1 MANTDYSK
9 GRYLVKNPAGQLIS
23 RIDNDEYVRSGGS
36 LLYRV
41 DGSEFYSMHGNL
53 LGFIDAGIVRDASGE
68 SLFCIQPE

>member
-9 GRYLVKNPAGQLIS
+9 GHYLVKNLAGQLIG

-53 LGFIDAGIVRDASGE
+53 LGFIDAGIVRDVSGE
-68 SLFCIQPE
+68 SLFRIQPE